1 MSRLHN
7 LEVLAARE
15 QQNTARSPTYDR
27 IDLVLLLSRKR
38 PVEEQKPDLWRPH
51 ENEDFGLL
59 LNRIEI
65 IKSDFDVVAQVCGR
79 LSPGSACGYN
89 V

>member
-1 MSRLHN
+1 M
-7 LEVLAARE
+7 
-15 QQNTARSPTYDR
+15 
-27 IDLVLLLSRKR
+27 
-38 PVEEQKPDLWRPH
+38 EEQKPDLWRPH

-79 LSPGSACGYN
+79 LSPGSVWLQCLTFVIAETREADWWISCLGGGGREEGAEGLYFTSKQDY
-89 V
+89 